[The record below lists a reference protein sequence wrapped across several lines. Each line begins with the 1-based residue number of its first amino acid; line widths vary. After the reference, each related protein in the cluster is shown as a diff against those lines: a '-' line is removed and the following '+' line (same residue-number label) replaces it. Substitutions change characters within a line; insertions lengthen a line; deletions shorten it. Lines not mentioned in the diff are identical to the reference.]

1 MISKLIA
8 WCIDNRFLVVTLS
21 VIVTAIGVW
30 ATATIPVDAMPDLS
44 DVQVII
50 HTKWPG
56 RDPQTIEDQV
66 TYPLAT
72 AMLAVP
78 GVADVRGA
86 SMNGDSFVYVIFDDS
101 TDPYWARSRVLE
113 YLNQVQG
120 QLPQGVT
127 PSLGPDASGL
137 GWVFIY
143 TLEDTE
149 NRYDLGELR
158 AIQDWYVRYQ
168 LTAVPGVAEVATVGG
183 AVRQYQIAV
192 DPRRLLLYKISLKQV
207 VASIK
212 DSNLDVGGRVVEVT
226 ETEQMIRGRGYIRG
240 VHDLEKIVLTASDD
254 GTPVLLK
261 DVATVQIGPD
271 MKRGIA
277 EKNGKGNVVAGV
289 VVMRYGENALEV
301 INAVKEK
308 IRQLEPGLPDGV
320 VIRTGYDRSGLI
332 HRSINTLKV
341 TLAEELAIT
350 TLICLMFLFHVRSAL
365 VAAIVLPLGILMA
378 FIVMNLIGV
387 GANIMSLA
395 GIAVAVGTMVDASVV
410 MVENLH
416 KHKES
421 ALPDESHW
429 ELVKRSAQ
437 EVGPGLFASLLVV
450 TVSFLPVFVLQ
461 GQAGRL
467 FKPLAFTKTFSMAAA
482 AIIAVTLI
490 PVLLGFFVRGRLKP
504 ENKNP
509 LNRLMIWMYLPFL
522 RFALRHKIISILIAV
537 GVLVVTLD
545 PLGKLGSEFMP
556 PLREG
561 DILYMPTT
569 VPGLSVT
576 EARRTLQMQDEML
589 SQFPEVKS
597 VLGKMGR
604 STTPT
609 DPAPLNM
616 VETHIM
622 LREKPDWPLRLIQ
635 KGYIRKISRQML
647 ADLTDGDFLTE
658 AGMKL
663 DPATVAKQN
672 EGMAR
677 WEVNRITREQ
687 LVTCLRVEIPKLRE
701 QLEVRR
707 KKMLENGK
715 TVSSRF
721 DEQAVEEQWAADL
734 LRRKMKQIRPAL
746 PTRITEQTARA
757 LVEILISQAGLSK
770 DREQAAVRHLTDVWK
785 ESISADELPMVRT
798 TFDELTKE
806 EMQRTLTIPG
816 MPNWWLMPI
825 ETRIGMLTT
834 GMRGQVGLKLYGTDL
849 VRLADVSVTLEE
861 VLRRVPG
868 TASVVAERALGG
880 HYLDIEVN
888 RDECA
893 RYGLKVGDVQRVIES
908 AIGGMNIGTTVE
920 GRFRFPINVRY
931 PPELRDDPEKLKRI
945 LVTAPNGV
953 QIPLGH
959 VARIQFNDGP
969 PVIKSESGLLLV
981 NIPVALDPN
990 VDIGGYVERAQ
1001 TEIERALASG
1011 ELKMPSG
1018 YYTKWSGQYEF
1029 MQQVRER
1036 LKIIV
1041 PITLALI
1048 FILIFWNMG
1057 NVAETLITMGTLPFA
1072 LIGGVWGMYWLGYN
1086 WSVAVAIGFIALAGL
1101 AAETGIIMHVYL
1113 DLAYRKHRK
1122 EKGRELTPNELEEAV
1137 IDGAVLRVRPK
1148 LMTVL
1153 TDFLALLPIL
1163 WATTAGAGP
1172 MKRIAIPVIGGVI
1185 TSAVHTLILIPVYY
1199 ALYKRWEQWRRPAT
1213 DPEVGHAIG

>member
-1 MISKLIA
+1 M
-8 WCIDNRFLVVTLS
+8 TL
-21 VIVTAIGVW
+21 T
-30 ATATIPVDAMPDLS
+30 
-44 DVQVII
+44 
-50 HTKWPG
+50 
-56 RDPQTIEDQV
+56 
-66 TYPLAT
+66 
-72 AMLAVP
+72 
-78 GVADVRGA
+78 
-86 SMNGDSFVYVIFDDS
+86 
-101 TDPYWARSRVLE
+101 
-113 YLNQVQG
+113 
-120 QLPQGVT
+120 
-127 PSLGPDASGL
+127 
-137 GWVFIY
+137 
-143 TLEDTE
+143 
-149 NRYDLGELR
+149 
-158 AIQDWYVRYQ
+158 
-168 LTAVPGVAEVATVGG
+168 
-183 AVRQYQIAV
+183 
-192 DPRRLLLYKISLKQV
+192 
-207 VASIK
+207 
-212 DSNLDVGGRVVEVT
+212 
-226 ETEQMIRGRGYIRG
+226 
-240 VHDLEKIVLTASDD
+240 
-254 GTPVLLK
+254 
-261 DVATVQIGPD
+261 
-271 MKRGIA
+271 
-277 EKNGKGNVVAGV
+277 
-289 VVMRYGENALEV
+289 
-301 INAVKEK
+301 
-308 IRQLEPGLPDGV
+308 
-320 VIRTGYDRSGLI
+320 
-332 HRSINTLKV
+332 
-341 TLAEELAIT
+341 EELAIT

-378 FIVMNLIGV
+378 FIVMNLIGI
-387 GANIMSLA
+387 GANIMSLS
-395 GIAVAVGTMVDASVV
+395 GIAVAIGTMVDASVV

-416 KHKES
+416 KHKETAS
-421 ALPDESHW
+421 PDVNHW
-429 ELVKRSAQ
+429 DLVTRSAQ

-482 AIIAVTLI
+482 AIVAVTLV

-509 LNRLMIWMYLPFL
+509 LNRLMIWMYLPLL
-522 RFALRHKIISILIAV
+522 RFSLRHKIISILIAL
-537 GVLVVTLD
+537 GVLAVTLV

-576 EARRTLQMQDEML
+576 EARRTLQIQDELL
-589 SQFPEVKS
+589 SRFPEVKN

-622 LREKPDWPLRLIQ
+622 LRDKQNWPRRLIR
-635 KGYIRKISRQML
+635 KGYIRGIGRRMFQ
-647 ADLTDGDFLTE
+647 DLSAGDFLTKS
-658 AGMKL
+658 GQKL
-663 DPATVAKQN
+663 DPAAIAKQN

-677 WEVNRITREQ
+677 WEVNRMTREQ
-687 LVTCLRVEIPKLRE
+687 LMTCLRVEIPILRR
-701 QLEVRR
+701 QREVRR
-707 KKMLENGK
+707 KKMLANGK
-715 TVSSRF
+715 RVDSRF
-721 DEQAVEEQWAADL
+721 DEQTVEDQWAADL
-734 LRRKMKQIRPAL
+734 LRRKMIQIRPSL
-746 PTRITEQTARA
+746 PTRIVEQTART
-757 LVEILISQAGLSK
+757 LVEILISQGGLSK
-770 DREQAAVRHLTDVWK
+770 DRQQATVRHLTDRWK
-785 ESISADELPMVRT
+785 DRISPAELPLVHT

-849 VRLADVSVTLEE
+849 ARLAEVSLTLEE
-861 VLRRVPG
+861 LLRAVPG
-868 TASVVAERALGG
+868 TASVVAERTMGG
-880 HYLDIEVN
+880 HYLDIDVD

-893 RYGLKVGDVQRVIES
+893 RYGLKIGEVQRVIES
-908 AIGGMNIGTTVE
+908 AIGGMNISTTVE

-945 LVTAPNGV
+945 LVTTPDNV

-959 VARIQFNDGP
+959 VARIQFTDGP
-969 PVIKSESGLLLV
+969 PVIKSESGLLV
-981 NIPVALDPN
+981 ANIPVALDSD
-990 VDIGGYVERAQ
+990 VDIGGYVKRAQ
-1001 TEIERALASG
+1001 TEINRALASG
-1011 ELKMPSG
+1011 KLKMPPG

-1036 LKIIV
+1036 LKVIV

-1057 NVAETLITMGTLPFA
+1057 NVTETLITMGTLPFA

-1122 EKGRELTPNELEEAV
+1122 QKGRALTPGELEEAV

-1199 ALYKRWEQWRRPAT
+1199 ALYKRWEQWRHTAT
-1213 DPEVGHAIG
+1213 DGDSNPTIANPTIAAPSAFPP